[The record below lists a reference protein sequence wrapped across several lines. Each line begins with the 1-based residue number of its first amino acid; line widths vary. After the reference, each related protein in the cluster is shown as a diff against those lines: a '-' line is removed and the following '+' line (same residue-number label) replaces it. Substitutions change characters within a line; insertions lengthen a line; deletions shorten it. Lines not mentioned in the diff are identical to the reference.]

1 MRGAPA
7 RSDHLRSVQPAT
19 ARRTWLAAF
28 LGLLVPGAWVHAQT
42 SSAQP
47 STDAGRPIRVAAA
60 ASLRG
65 PLDQALADWKQSGG
79 SPAVITYAGTPA
91 LVRQIEQGLPVDLFL
106 SADPA
111 WMDHLE
117 QRGALQKASR
127 RDLLSNRLVLVTR
140 AGTDATLPP
149 PAQSTVAAVELGQT
163 DGADIALRR
172 ALAHWPGNSRLALAE
187 VGSVPAGRYA
197 RAALEALD
205 LWKPWSARLAMTD
218 NVRAALLL
226 VARGEAELGI
236 VYASDARVEPKVRV
250 IAMFAESLHPP
261 VRYPAAVLAASTHP
275 RAAEALA
282 FLSQPQAL
290 KRFTDVG
297 FSLPRPSVSGR
308 GDGPLIGSS
317 GLAALSCERCSR

>member
-1 MRGAPA
+1 MRAAPA
-7 RSDHLRSVQPAT
+7 RADHLRPVQPAT
-19 ARRTWLAAF
+19 ARRAWLAAF
-28 LGLLVPGAWVHAQT
+28 LAVLVPGTRVHAQG
-42 SSAQP
+42 SSAP
-47 STDAGRPIRVAAA
+47 DSADAGRPIRVAAA

-79 SPAVITYAGTPA
+79 PSAVITYAGTPA

-106 SADPA
+106 SADPE
-111 WMDHLE
+111 WMDHLA
-117 QRGALQKASR
+117 QPGALRKQSR

-140 AGTDATLPP
+140 PGTDATLPP
-149 PAQSTVAAVELGQT
+149 PAQSTAVSVELGQA
-163 DGADIALRR
+163 DGADSALRR
-172 ALAHWPGNSRLALAE
+172 ALAQWPGNGRFALAE
-187 VGSVPAGRYA
+187 VVSVPAGRYA
-197 RAALEALD
+197 RAALDALD
-205 LWKPWSARLAMTD
+205 LWRPWSARLAMTD

-236 VYASDARVEPKVRV
+236 VYASDARVEPRVRV

-297 FSLPRPSVSGR
+297 FILPGR
-308 GDGPLIGSS
+308 AGLGMGDDRV
-317 GLAALSCERCSR
+317 ALSCERCLR